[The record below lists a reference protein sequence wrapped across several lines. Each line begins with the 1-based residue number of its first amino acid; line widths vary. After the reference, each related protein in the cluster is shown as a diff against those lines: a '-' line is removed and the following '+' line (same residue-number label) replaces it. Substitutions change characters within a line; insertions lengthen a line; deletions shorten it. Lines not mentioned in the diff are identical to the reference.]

1 VSDTPRTDA
10 DDRPYPSPDY
20 TQHINFEGCD
30 SVVMPPEEYEALYEH
45 ARQLERELSQQKRHT
60 EAVMRT
66 LKDALGIE
74 GGRDCLDQIGILVE
88 AISLVVPK
96 CDHLHHPKKYQHKIT
111 EPCPV
116 EELIRKAQKP

>member
-1 VSDTPRTDA
+1 MSATPLVDA
-10 DDRPYPSPDY
+10 CVINHTNIPYVNAEAARGIEI
-20 TQHINFEGCD
+20 QLR
-30 SVVMPPEEYEALYEH
+30 EEI
-45 ARQLERELSQQKRHT
+45 ERQKRHT